1 MPENVTRLPSPRTP
15 KLPEWKSVIERF
27 YANSFDASSRGA
39 LVESIEAWASMDP
52 DEQSF
57 HTAHLAFRRVQ
68 ALGDIHEALK
78 GVESGLAN
86 LDPKALRAL
95 RYLPAVKKA
104 LVVIARGQ
112 HEMLDLLAEANPT
125 GVAGDDTDPDEGDD
139 DGDDDD
145 GDGDNDDDGDDNG
158 DDDSGDEDSEL
169 ADAVDA
175 VEVEDHGHGDDVES
189 VEPDEIIPRGGRRRG
204 APGAA

>member
-1 MPENVTRLPSPRTP
+1 MPETVTRLPSPRAP
-15 KLPEWKSVIERF
+15 RLPEWRGVIERF

-39 LVESIEAWASMDP
+39 LVESVEAWASMDP

-57 HTAHLAFRRVQ
+57 HAAHLAFRQAQ

-78 GVESGLAN
+78 GIESGLAD

-95 RYLPAVKKA
+95 RHLPAVKKA

-112 HEMLDLLAEANPT
+112 HEMLDLLAEANP
-125 GVAGDDTDPDEGDD
+125 GAVAGADADP
-139 DGDDDD
+139 DDDD
-145 GDGDNDDDGDDNG
+145 HDDAEEYDDSDDG
-158 DDDSGDEDSEL
+158 DSEL
-169 ADAVDA
+169 AGAADAD
-175 VEVEDHGHGDDVES
+175 ELDDHGHGDDVES
-189 VEPDEIIPRGGRRRG
+189 VEPDEIIPRGGRPGG

>member
-57 HTAHLAFRRVQ
+57 HTAHLAFRQVQ
-68 ALGDIHEALK
+68 ALGDIHETLK
-78 GVESGLAN
+78 GIESGLAN

-95 RYLPAVKKA
+95 RYLTGVKKA

-112 HEMLDLLAEANPT
+112 HEMLDLLAEANP
-125 GVAGDDTDPDEGDD
+125 GAVAGDDTDPGEGDD
-139 DGDDDD
+139 DDDDD
-145 GDGDNDDDGDDNG
+145 GDEYD
-158 DDDSGDEDSEL
+158 EL
-169 ADAVDA
+169 ADAEDA
-175 VEVEDHGHGDDVES
+175 DEVEDHGHGDDVES
-189 VEPDEIIPRGGRRRG
+189 VEPDEIIPRGGRPGG